1 MKGLELYDGKKK
13 LYDPQILIPH
23 NVYLG
28 KDKTHIFCLHIKNSF
43 H

>member
-28 KDKTHIFCLHIKNSF
+28 DKTHIFCLHIKNSF